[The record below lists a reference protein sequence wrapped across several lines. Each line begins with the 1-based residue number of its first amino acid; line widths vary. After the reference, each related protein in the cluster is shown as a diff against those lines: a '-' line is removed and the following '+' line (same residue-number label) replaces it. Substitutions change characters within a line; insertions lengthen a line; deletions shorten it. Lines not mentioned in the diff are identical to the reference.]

1 MPIAQLMPLPVHWPY
16 LPAIERLSLALAL
29 GLFVGL
35 ERQWRRK
42 EAGLRTFGLAS
53 LLGCMGGLLGP
64 GYALMGLGLLGLLVI
79 FLNVQSLL
87 AGQGT
92 ELTTSVALLVTG
104 FTGVFCGLGHTL
116 TPVAVSVV
124 SAALLAWKEPM
135 AGFSIGLTEAELRSA
150 ILLAILAF
158 VIYPALPAGA
168 VDPWGLVDL
177 RTAWVTVLLIAGIG
191 FANYVLLK
199 LYGARGIELTGFLG
213 GLVNS
218 TVTVAELAG
227 RVGETPE
234 LAEVA
239 YRGVMIATAAMVVRN
254 AALLA
259 LPGSASPHHVR
270 AGPRPDAGGERRAVL
285 VAGPSGGLDVRR
297 DAVSD
302 APIAVF
308 TPGDAQVRA
317 HLPGP
322 PGRWNACPA
331 SVGPLRVLRG
341 EPGRWAYFEC
351 ECRRLGRFSSRSWC
365 GPRGSGGDG
374 GRSGVADECVGELA
388 ARPPHLPR
396 AAACRVAG
404 VGNRYRRRP
413 GGYRCRRGCPGGADV
428 TGAAMNRAT

>member
-1 MPIAQLMPLPVHWPY
+1 M
-16 LPAIERLSLALAL
+16 
-29 GLFVGL
+29 GL

-168 VDPWGLVDL
+168 VDPWGLADL
-177 RTAWVTVLLIAGIG
+177 RAAWVTVLLIAGIG

-227 RVGETPE
+227 RVGQTPE

-259 LPGSASPHHVR
+259 LLAPRALITSAPALVLMLAASAVLSWSRGRRVASTSGATPSLMLQSPFSLQATLKFGLIFLDLQVAGMLAQR
-270 AGPRPDAGGERRAVL
+270 ALGRYGFYAVSLAGGLISSAR
-285 VAGPSGGLDVRR
+285 
-297 DAVSD
+297 
-302 APIAVF
+302 
-308 TPGDAQVRA
+308 
-317 HLPGP
+317 H
-322 PGRWNACPA
+322 
-331 SVGPLRVLRG
+331 
-341 EPGRWAYFEC
+341 
-351 ECRRLGRFSSRSWC
+351 RRLGRFSGRSWC

-396 AAACRVAG
+396 AAACRAAG